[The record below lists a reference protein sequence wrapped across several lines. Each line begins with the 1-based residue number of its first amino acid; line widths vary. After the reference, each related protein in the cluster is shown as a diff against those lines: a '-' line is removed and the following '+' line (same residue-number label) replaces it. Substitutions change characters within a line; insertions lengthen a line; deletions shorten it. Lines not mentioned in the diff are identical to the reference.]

1 MTSQVAQ
8 EVVMPESKSVVDPE
22 EQRET
27 GAAWMVIGGICWLVA
42 FVAMFF
48 HPAAWKLGRLT
59 FAEYAGVLAIVG
71 AVVFVLGWRA
81 KRKAS
86 E

>member
-1 MTSQVAQ
+1 MASQVGQ
-8 EVVMPESKSVVDPE
+8 EVVMPESNAVVDRE
-22 EQRET
+22 EQQET

-42 FVAMFF
+42 FIAMFF

-59 FAEYAGVLAIVG
+59 IAEYAAVLAIVG
-71 AVVFVLGWRA
+71 VVVFVLGWRM

-86 E
+86 

>member
-1 MTSQVAQ
+1 MASQAGQ
-8 EVVMPESKSVVDPE
+8 EAVMPESKVVVDLE
-22 EQRET
+22 EKQET

-42 FVAMFF
+42 FIAMFF

-59 FAEYAGVLAIVG
+59 IAEFAGVLAIIGVI
-71 AVVFVLGWRA
+71 VFVLGWRA

>member
-1 MTSQVAQ
+1 
-8 EVVMPESKSVVDPE
+8 MPETKIVDQE
-22 EQRET
+22 ERRET
-27 GAAWMVIGGICWLVA
+27 GAAWMVIGGLCWLVA

-59 FAEYAGVLAIVG
+59 FVEYAGILAIVG
-71 AVVFVLGWRA
+71 VVMFVFGYRV
-81 KRKAS
+81 RKAS

>member
-1 MTSQVAQ
+1 
-8 EVVMPESKSVVDPE
+8 MPESKVVVDLE
-22 EQRET
+22 EKRET

-42 FVAMFF
+42 FIAMFF

-59 FAEYAGVLAIVG
+59 IAEYAAVLATIGV
-71 AVVFVLGWRA
+71 VVFVLGWGA

>member
-1 MTSQVAQ
+1 
-8 EVVMPESKSVVDPE
+8 
-22 EQRET
+22 
-27 GAAWMVIGGICWLVA
+27 MVIGGLCWLVA
-42 FVAMFF
+42 FIAMFF

-59 FAEYAGVLAIVG
+59 IAEYAGALAIIG
-71 AVVFVLGWRA
+71 LIVFIVGWRV